1 MKMSLNQHAKIRT
14 PLPTKK
20 LPTEKIL
27 TKYNPIPHMHY
38 HSLGQFPQ
46 KRHTQYRKPD
56 GSLYH
61 EELFSTEGFSD
72 LYSLIYHCNAPTQIV
87 QVGDPYDVKPKTVS
101 DRQLKHRSLKG
112 FQIAPEDDY
121 LKSRT
126 PVLVNDDCKIL
137 LAAPRQSMSDYF
149 FKNADAD
156 EVIFIHEGTGTLRS
170 MYGNLRFEYGDYLV
184 IPRGTTYQ
192 LHFDGTENRLLIV
205 ESTSPIVTPRRYRN
219 GFGQLMEHSPFC
231 ERDIRK
237 PQDLETHDEQGEFLF
252 YIKKQDNIYPYYYL
266 NHPFDVVGWD
276 GYVYPYAFSIHN
288 FEPITGRV
296 HQPPPVH
303 QTFEARNFV
312 ICSFVPRL
320 YDYHPL
326 AIPAPY
332 NHSNIDSDEVLYYV
346 DGDFMSRK
354 HVERGMITLHPGG
367 IPHGPHPGTVEK
379 SIGAKETRELAVM
392 IDTFRP
398 LKMTEHAVGI
408 EDANYY
414 QSWLT

>member
-1 MKMSLNQHAKIRT
+1 
-14 PLPTKK
+14 
-20 LPTEKIL
+20 
-27 TKYNPIPHMHY
+27 MHY

-112 FQIAPEDDY
+112 FQVAPEDDY

-192 LHFDGTENRLLIV
+192 LQFDGTENRLLIV
-205 ESTSPIVTPRRYRN
+205 ESSSPIVTPRRYRN

-252 YIKKQDNIYPYYYL
+252 CIKKQDNIYP
-266 NHPFDVVGWD
+266 
-276 GYVYPYAFSIHN
+276 
-288 FEPITGRV
+288 
-296 HQPPPVH
+296 
-303 QTFEARNFV
+303 
-312 ICSFVPRL
+312 
-320 YDYHPL
+320 
-326 AIPAPY
+326 
-332 NHSNIDSDEVLYYV
+332 
-346 DGDFMSRK
+346 
-354 HVERGMITLHPGG
+354 
-367 IPHGPHPGTVEK
+367 
-379 SIGAKETRELAVM
+379 
-392 IDTFRP
+392 
-398 LKMTEHAVGI
+398 
-408 EDANYY
+408 
-414 QSWLT
+414 